1 MTREE
6 EEKKNRR
13 LGLWMASIIHA
24 VLIVLALLP
33 FLSIDLTLS
42 ELPNDSVEVMIFD
55 FSRREGASAKARP
68 RDRRETS
75 KRSPAPAPAEVF
87 RVEPLPVPEVVA
99 SDLPEKI
106 RLPEPSMPKVEE
118 VPEAE
123 SAVVDAA
130 KAAEPSP
137 ATAAEAPSDV
147 LSGDNQQG
155 SAATAGQSDAVEGEG
170 KGSRYDGLD
179 LSGNGVLTRKV
190 ISRAS
195 LEDIIGESGTFVIN
209 ICVNQRGIVV
219 GAKFNEELST
229 VQDKEMVRKAIA
241 AALKYRFEA
250 DYSAPAKQCGK
261 MTFKVERFDK
271 KKAS

>member
-13 LGLWMASIIHA
+13 RGFWIAFFIHA
-24 VLIVLALLP
+24 LLIVLALMP
-33 FLSIDLTLS
+33 FMSIDLTLN

-55 FSRREGASAKARP
+55 FSRREGVSAQARP
-68 RDRRETS
+68 RERQETT
-75 KRSPAPAPAEVF
+75 KRSPAPAPADVF
-87 RVEPLPVPEVVA
+87 RVEPLPVPEVVT
-99 SDLPEKI
+99 SNIPEKVV
-106 RLPEPSMPKVEE
+106 LPEPSMPQVEE

-123 SAVVDAA
+123 SAVVDATE
-130 KAAEPSP
+130 AAEPSP
-137 ATAAEAPSDV
+137 ATSAEAPSEAS
-147 LSGDNQQG
+147 SGDNQQG
-155 SAATAGQSDAVEGEG
+155 STATAGKSDAVEGEG

-190 ISRAS
+190 ISRAN
-195 LEDIIGESGTFVIN
+195 LEDIIGDSGTFVIN

-219 GAKFNEELST
+219 GARFNEELST
-229 VQDKEMVRKAIA
+229 VQDKELIRKAIA

-261 MTFKVERFDK
+261 MTFKVERYDK

>member
-13 LGLWMASIIHA
+13 RGLWIALFIHA
-24 VLIVLALLP
+24 ALIVMALLP
-33 FLSIDLTLS
+33 LMSIDLTMN

-55 FSRREGASAKARP
+55 FSRREGVSAKARP
-68 RDRRETS
+68 RDREETV
-75 KRSPAPAPAEVF
+75 KRSPAPAPADVF
-87 RVEPLPVPEVVA
+87 RVEPLPVPEVVT
-99 SDLPEKI
+99 SNTPEKI
-106 RLPEPSMPKVEE
+106 RLPEPSMPQVEE
-118 VPEAE
+118 VPEAQSE
-123 SAVVDAA
+123 VVDAV
-130 KAAEPSP
+130 KAEEPSQ
-137 ATAAEAPSDV
+137 ATSTEAPSENS
-147 LSGDNQQG
+147 SGDNQQG
-155 SAATAGQSDAVEGEG
+155 SSSTEGKSDAVEGEG

-190 ISRAS
+190 ISRAN
-195 LEDIIGESGTFVIN
+195 LEDIIGDSGTFVIN

-229 VQDKEMVRKAIA
+229 VQDKELVRKAIA

-261 MTFKVERFDK
+261 MTFKVERHDK
-271 KKAS
+271 KKES